1 MKTTLIAAVA
11 ALSFVTHSH
20 AALPPPAVI
29 PFDAAFMVAAPL
41 STTPVSAFSIDGPTP
56 WLFVDLPG
64 SSPFTFLDSKWFFGG
79 AQQFLST
86 RTIAAG
92 VDQFWLAPTD
102 AVWDTEKAL
111 GRWRV
116 DTRYS
121 FGDILFAENGGI
133 GVGITTATGS
143 ASIGFDVTPAPIPLP
158 AGAVLFGTALGL
170 LGRRLRQRA

>member
-1 MKTTLIAAVA
+1 MKTTLAAGVTA
-11 ALSFVTHSH
+11 FLFVTQSH
-20 AALPPPAVI
+20 AALPPPAVV
-29 PFDAAFMVAAPL
+29 PFDAAYMVAAPL
-41 STTPVSAFSIDGPTP
+41 STTQVSAFSIDGPTP

-64 SSPFTFLDSKWFFGG
+64 SSPFTFLDSKWFLAGI
-79 AQQFLST
+79 QQFAST

-92 VDQFWLAPTD
+92 DDQFWLAPTD
-102 AVWDTEKAL
+102 AVWDTEKSL

-170 LGRRLRQRA
+170 LGRRLRQRT

>member
-1 MKTTLIAAVA
+1 MKTTLFAAVA
-11 ALSFVTHSH
+11 ALSFVSHSH
-20 AALPPPAVI
+20 AAL
-29 PFDAAFMVAAPL
+29 
-41 STTPVSAFSIDGPTP
+41 PTP

-64 SSPFTFLDSKWFFGG
+64 SSPFTFLDSKWFFNGV
-79 AQQFLST
+79 QQFQSS
-86 RTIAAG
+86 RTVAAG

-102 AVWDTEKAL
+102 AVWDAKKAL

-143 ASIGFDVTPAPIPLP
+143 ASVGFDVAPVPLP
-158 AGAVLFGTALGL
+158 AGVALFGTALGM
-170 LGRRLRQRA
+170 LGRRLRRGA